1 MIALLHI
8 KYTGGFLMKIIL
20 TDELKERLSA
30 DDIEDISQ
38 LLERLDYTRIIN
50 KVFDE
55 NTYEIFDKIYEDC
68 FEGIGFSIEEDNTII
83 VGQFIH
89 KNILTYDYRTDE
101 FKIYC
106 LNQNESLHP
115 DDERV
120 DIYTVEDFFNG
131 DTDLFEYSENDKL
144 SDEQVEDDLK
154 LIVDKCL
161 WDVFINENQ
170 LEIKNKI
177 YHNTLRR
184 LDYELKKYGISYH
197 ILSNEDK
204 LEL

>member
-1 MIALLHI
+1 
-8 KYTGGFLMKIIL
+8 MKIIL

-55 NTYEIFDKIYEDC
+55 NTTEIFDKIYEDC
-68 FEGIGFSIEEDNTII
+68 FEGIGFSIEEDNTIL
-83 VGQFIH
+83 VEHHFIH
-89 KNILTYDYRTDE
+89 KHILEYDYRTDE

-184 LDYELKKYGISYH
+184 LGYELKKYGISYH
-197 ILSNEDK
+197 ISDSDSIIDV
-204 LEL
+204 